1 MGEKDKILI
10 IGGYG
15 VVGSIVSR
23 QLALRYPSK
32 IIVAGRNKEKAENF
46 LQKKGLNA
54 KAIFLDV
61 EKEKFDNVNF
71 DEIHTVVNCIET
83 MSVSIIL
90 ECIQFNINYTEVGA
104 SFKVHKR
111 FFEISDYI
119 NNANCL
125 VIPSVGLVP
134 GLSNIMA
141 FNAAKEFAEIDAI
154 HTYVMLGLGES
165 HGFDSIRWMLEKAN
179 SNFKIKT
186 KDGGVSVKGFTHPK
200 STRLLNEQKP
210 RTFYLFDFSDHH
222 AIPLLVDTKAID
234 TRIGFDSKVVTYLFS
249 LLQKVG
255 VLKWFKN
262 IGPKRFKKVLDFI
275 RMGSERFGLQ
285 IEINGRDSL
294 GMQYSIKYLAT
305 GENEALATATVTSYA
320 AELMYLNKTQKG
332 LKHIEEVCD
341 LDELKGYL
349 EKHNIRIL
357 NNIDNENDTVQPS
370 GKPGTYGTTS

>member
-1 MGEKDKILI
+1 MKEKDKILV

-15 VVGSIVSR
+15 TVGAIVSR

-32 IIVAGRNKEKAENF
+32 IIVAGRNKLKAENF
-46 LQKKGLNA
+46 IQKKGLIA
-54 KAIFLDV
+54 KAIFMDI
-61 EKEKFDNVNF
+61 EKERFENVNF
-71 DEIHTVVNCIET
+71 SEVHTVVNCIET
-83 MSVSIIL
+83 MNISFIL
-90 ECIQFNINYTEVGA
+90 ECIQLNINYTEVGA
-104 SFKVHKR
+104 SFRTHKR
-111 FFEISDYI
+111 FYEIWDYI
-119 NNANCL
+119 DNSDCL

-134 GLSNIMA
+134 GLSNIFA
-141 FNAAKEFAEIDAI
+141 FNGAKQFSEIDEI
-154 HTYVMLGLGES
+154 HTYMMLGLGEA
-165 HGFDSIRWMLEKAN
+165 HGVDSIRWMLEKAN
-179 SNFKIKT
+179 SSFKIKT
-186 KDGGVSVKGFTHPK
+186 KEGSVAVKGFTHPK
-200 STRLLNEQKP
+200 SSRLLNEQKE

-222 AIPLLVDTKAID
+222 TIPLLVDTNAID
-234 TRIGFDSKVVTYLFS
+234 TRIGFDSRTITYLFY
-249 LLQKVG
+249 LLRKTG

>member
-71 DEIHTVVNCIET
+71 DEIHTVVNCVET

-119 NNANCL
+119 NNTDCL

-179 SNFKIKT
+179 STFKIKT

-200 STRLLNEQKP
+200 STRLLNERNGLSICSISRIITPFHFLWIP
-210 RTFYLFDFSDHH
+210 R
-222 AIPLLVDTKAID
+222 P
-234 TRIGFDSKVVTYLFS
+234 
-249 LLQKVG
+249 
-255 VLKWFKN
+255 
-262 IGPKRFKKVLDFI
+262 
-275 RMGSERFGLQ
+275 
-285 IEINGRDSL
+285 
-294 GMQYSIKYLAT
+294 
-305 GENEALATATVTSYA
+305 
-320 AELMYLNKTQKG
+320 
-332 LKHIEEVCD
+332 
-341 LDELKGYL
+341 
-349 EKHNIRIL
+349 
-357 NNIDNENDTVQPS
+357 
-370 GKPGTYGTTS
+370 